1 MRTIAVVA
9 RKGGSGKTTLAL
21 HMAIAAHLRGL
32 KVILADAD
40 AQRSS
45 SEALRKRKVP
55 GPKLVETASRKLFT
69 LQEAS
74 RRAGDDLIIVD
85 TPCCPDEEVSE
96 AIGLSDL
103 VLVVVRPSFFDV
115 AAAVRS
121 IDAARQLGRP
131 AQIIINQAFSARF
144 GKESAALDS
153 ALEAL
158 RFTGTP
164 ICPAIVHSRA
174 LFQSALAMGMSAEE
188 MGPSAGAE
196 EIAAV
201 WANAAAPLVEA
212 AQLKRA

>member
-9 RKGGSGKTTLAL
+9 RKGGSGKTTMAL
-21 HMAIAAHLRGL
+21 HLAIAAHLRGL

-40 AQRSS
+40 QQRSS
-45 SEALRKRKVP
+45 SEALKKRKVA

-69 LQEAS
+69 LQETA

-121 IDAARQLGRP
+121 IEAARQLGRP
-131 AQIIINQAFSARF
+131 AQIILNQAFSARF
-144 GKESAALDS
+144 GKESAAVES

-158 RFTGTP
+158 RFTGAP
-164 ICPAIVHSRA
+164 ICPAIVRSRA
-174 LFQSALAMGMSAEE
+174 IFQSALAMGLSAEE
-188 MGPSAGAE
+188 LGPSAGAD

-201 WANAAAPLVEA
+201 WATAAAPMVEA